1 MGDEP
6 NIMLSQR
13 LSVMFM
19 VLAIGCLMDIR
30 LPSYS
35 IEAEKYH
42 QLARAAL
49 FQNNIF
55 DEPTLGAVQA
65 LYLMSFYLFFSDKHG
80 SSGGSRWAIMGMAV
94 KLAQSVSRFVNR
106 SHWAY
111 SLTFFPPR
119 SDFVSRIAKS
129 RVWGQLLILSF
140 YPADRDTGRWK
151 LDLAETQRRREVFWE
166 LYVYD
171 SWQASRL
178 LRAWILTNVHFV
190 QCLTFGRPPAFT
202 TAHVDCKMP
211 FQGEP
216 PVEDACQYYTCSA
229 DAKLTF

>member
-1 MGDEP
+1 MSTTRMLHGCKFSLCSPSASVVGLTILRTRYNPISISEFNTTVYSVLFKSQGQLGMGDEP

-80 SSGGSRWAIMGMAV
+80 TSGGSRWAIMGMAV
-94 KLAQSVSRFVNR
+94 KLAQSVSRYVDR
-106 SHWAY
+106 WLHWAY
-111 SLTFFPPR
+111 SLTF
-119 SDFVSRIAKS
+119 SR
-129 RVWGQLLILSF
+129 
-140 YPADRDTGRWK
+140 PDRT
-151 LDLAETQRRREVFWE
+151 
-166 LYVYD
+166 
-171 SWQASRL
+171 S
-178 LRAWILTNVHFV
+178 
-190 QCLTFGRPPAFT
+190 
-202 TAHVDCKMP
+202 
-211 FQGEP
+211 
-216 PVEDACQYYTCSA
+216 
-229 DAKLTF
+229 